1 MNWRNIKLGEV
12 LKIKHGY
19 AFKGKYF
26 GDKGKYIVLTPG
38 NFRESGG
45 LKLKG
50 DKEKYYLGDFPKE
63 YILHKGDLL
72 VVMTDLTQECR
83 ILGSAAFID
92 ADDVY
97 LHNQRLGKVVD
108 INTELVMKE
117 FVYYLFNSKSVRTQ
131 LINSSSG
138 TTVHHTSPDRIYEVE
153 VQIPPIKIQEKIVS
167 ILKSI
172 DDKIQLNRQ
181 MNETLEEMAMTL
193 YKHWFVDFGPFQ
205 DGEFVESELGMIP
218 KGWEIKKL
226 SDIVEIRTTSINPSK
241 TPGEFYY
248 HYSIPAYDEGKLPS
262 LNSAESIKSNK
273 YLIETDT
280 VLVSKLNP
288 ATPRIWTVYFK
299 KESKNK
305 QITSTEFIHYVPKQN
320 INFAW
325 LNCYLRSDDFQN
337 EFKSNATGTTHS
349 RQRVSP
355 KVTKNFLVVIPPFD
369 VMASFNNKVSSYFK
383 LIDQNLKSITLLSET
398 RDYLLPRLLS
408 GEIDLS
414 KAEKQVEKVL

>member
-1 MNWRNIKLGEV
+1 MSEWINC
-12 LKIKHGY
+12 
-19 AFKGKYF
+19 
-26 GDKGKYIVLTPG
+26 T
-38 NFRESGG
+38 
-45 LKLKG
+45 
-50 DKEKYYLGDFPKE
+50 LGDIAEVIGGGTPSKSKPEYYEGGTIPWITPKDLSGYPYR
-63 YILHKGDLL
+63 YIERG
-72 VVMTDLTQECR
+72 ENN
-83 ILGSAAFID
+83 I
-92 ADDVY
+92 
-97 LHNQRLGKVVD
+97 
-108 INTELVMKE
+108 TELGLAKSSARMLPKGAVLFSSRAPIGYVAIAKNPLCTNQGFKSFICDEKKVNNLFLYYFLKSNLPMIENMANGSTFKE
-117 FVYYLFNSKSVRTQ
+117 ISGSVAKT
-131 LINSSSG
+131 
-138 TTVHHTSPDRIYEVE
+138 
-153 VQIPPIKIQEKIVS
+153 IPISLPPLNIQEKIVS
-167 ILKSI
+167 IIGSL
-172 DDKIQLNRQ
+172 DDKIELNLK

>member
-1 MNWRNIKLGEV
+1 MNEWKEVRLGEV
-12 LKIKHGY
+12 VQINPESLTKDYPFNVIDYIDISSVGTGELRETTQYPISEAPSRAKRLVRAGDTILSTVRPNRRSFLYLKKPKENQVVSTGFAVLRATGKINSRYLYYLISDQKFTDYLVSQEQGAAYPAVSIDSIKN
-19 AFKGKYF
+19 A
-26 GDKGKYIVLTPG
+26 IVLLP
-38 NFRESGG
+38 
-45 LKLKG
+45 
-50 DKEKYYLGDFPKE
+50 
-63 YILHKGDLL
+63 DLE
-72 VVMTDLTQECR
+72 T
-83 ILGSAAFID
+83 
-92 ADDVY
+92 
-97 LHNQRLGKVVD
+97 
-108 INTELVMKE
+108 
-117 FVYYLFNSKSVRTQ
+117 
-131 LINSSSG
+131 
-138 TTVHHTSPDRIYEVE
+138 
-153 VQIPPIKIQEKIVS
+153 QEKIAS
-167 ILKSI
+167 ILGSI
-172 DDKIQLNRQ
+172 DDKIELNVE
-181 MNETLEEMAMTL
+181 MNKTLEEMAMTL

-248 HYSIPAYDEGKLPS
+248 HYSIPAYDERKLPS

-398 RDYLLPRLLS
+398 RDYLIPRLLS
-408 GEIDLS
+408 GEIDVS
-414 KAEKQVEKVL
+414 KAEKQVEEVL

>member
-1 MNWRNIKLGEV
+1 MSEWKQISLGNLVESIS
-12 LKIKHGY
+12 KRH
-19 AFKGKYF
+19 AFNK
-26 GDKGKYIVLTPG
+26 D
-38 NFRESGG
+38 
-45 LKLKG
+45 
-50 DKEKYYLGDFPKE
+50 
-63 YILHKGDLL
+63 
-72 VVMTDLTQECR
+72 
-83 ILGSAAFID
+83 
-92 ADDVY
+92 
-97 LHNQRLGKVVD
+97 RLIFLNTSDIFNGKVLNNEYTD
-108 INTELVMKE
+108 INTLPGQAKKSIQKNDILFSEIRPANRRFAYIDFESEDYVVSTKLMVLRPKNNDILPKYL
-117 FVYYLFNSKSVRTQ
+117 YYFLTSEESLRHLQEVAESR
-131 LINSSSG
+131 SG
-138 TTVHHTSPDRIYEVE
+138 TFPQITFSEVKEMVINLPPLKEQQRIVE
-153 VQIPPIKIQEKIVS
+153 VIDSLTEKIELN
-167 ILKSI
+167 LKI
-172 DDKIQLNRQ
+172 
-181 MNETLEEMAMTL
+181 NETLEEMAMTL

-398 RDYLLPRLLS
+398 RDYLIPRLLS
-408 GEIDLS
+408 GEIDVS
-414 KAEKQVEKVL
+414 KAEKQVEEVL

>member
-1 MNWRNIKLGEV
+1 MSEWINC
-12 LKIKHGY
+12 
-19 AFKGKYF
+19 
-26 GDKGKYIVLTPG
+26 T
-38 NFRESGG
+38 
-45 LKLKG
+45 
-50 DKEKYYLGDFPKE
+50 LGDIAEVIGGGTPSKSKPEYYEGGTIPWITPKDLSGYPYR
-63 YILHKGDLL
+63 YIERG
-72 VVMTDLTQECR
+72 ENN
-83 ILGSAAFID
+83 I
-92 ADDVY
+92 
-97 LHNQRLGKVVD
+97 
-108 INTELVMKE
+108 TELGLAKSSARMLPKGAVLFSSRAPIGYVAIAKNPLCTNQGFKSFICDEKKVNNLFLYYFLKSNLPMIENMANGSTFKE
-117 FVYYLFNSKSVRTQ
+117 ISGSVAKT
-131 LINSSSG
+131 
-138 TTVHHTSPDRIYEVE
+138 
-153 VQIPPIKIQEKIVS
+153 IPISLPPLNIQEKIVS
-167 ILKSI
+167 IIGSL
-172 DDKIQLNRQ
+172 DDKIELNLK

-193 YKHWFVDFGPFQ
+193 YKHWFIDFGPFQ

-226 SDIVEIRTTSINPSK
+226 SDIVEIRTISINPSK

-383 LIDQNLKSITLLSET
+383 LIDQNLKST
-398 RDYLLPRLLS
+398 RGAS
-408 GEIDLS
+408 
-414 KAEKQVEKVL
+414 

>member
-1 MNWRNIKLGEV
+1 MSNWIKVKLGDIVELKRESYQPKPDEV
-12 LKIKHGY
+12 LPYIGLEHIGQGTLRLISVGKSNEVTSTKSY
-19 AFKGKYF
+19 FSKGDILFGKLRPYF
-26 GDKGKYIVLTPG
+26 RKVVRPKFNGVCSTDILVLTSKNPRKF
-38 NFRESGG
+38 NQTF
-45 LKLKG
+45 LF
-50 DKEKYYLGDFPKE
+50 YLMASQE
-63 YILHKGDLL
+63 MIDLA
-72 VVMTDLTQECR
+72 T
-83 ILGSAAFID
+83 A
-92 ADDVY
+92 
-97 LHNQRLGKVVD
+97 
-108 INTELVMKE
+108 
-117 FVYYLFNSKSVRTQ
+117 
-131 LINSSSG
+131 SSSG
-138 TTVHHTSPDRIYEVE
+138 TKMPRADWKVLQNLEISIPEDVNEQERIG
-153 VQIPPIKIQEKIVS
+153 KILET
-167 ILKSI
+167 I
-172 DDKIQLNRQ
+172 DDKIDINIR
-181 MNETLEEMAMTL
+181 MNKTLEEMAMTL

-218 KGWEIKKL
+218 EGWEIKKL

-248 HYSIPAYDEGKLPS
+248 HYSIPAYDERKLPS

-398 RDYLLPRLLS
+398 RDYLIPRLLS
-408 GEIDLS
+408 GEIDVS
-414 KAEKQVEKVL
+414 KAEKQVEEVL

>member
-205 DGEFVESELGMIP
+205 DGEFVESELGVIP
-218 KGWEIKKL
+218 NNWKIGQVKDLAKVL
-226 SDIVEIRTTSINPSK
+226 S
-241 TPGEFYY
+241 
-248 HYSIPAYDEGKLPS
+248 GK
-262 LNSAESIKSNK
+262 
-273 YLIETDT
+273 
-280 VLVSKLNP
+280 
-288 ATPRIWTVYFK
+288 R
-299 KESKNK
+299 
-305 QITSTEFIHYVPKQN
+305 
-320 INFAW
+320 
-325 LNCYLRSDDFQN
+325 
-337 EFKSNATGTTHS
+337 
-349 RQRVSP
+349 P
-355 KVTKNFLVVIPPFD
+355 KVKDIGEYPIFGGGGLWELQMNICIMNLYLLLVV
-369 VMASFNNKVSSYFK
+369 
-383 LIDQNLKSITLLSET
+383 
-398 RDYLLPRLLS
+398 
-408 GEIDLS
+408 
-414 KAEKQVEKVL
+414 

>member
-1 MNWRNIKLGEV
+1 MNEWKEVRLGEV
-12 LKIKHGY
+12 VQINPESLTKDYPFNVIDYIDISSVGTGELRETTQYPISEAPSRAKRLVRAGDTILSTVRPNRRSFLYLKKPKENQVVSTGFAVLRATEKINSRYLYYLISDQKFTDYLVSQEQGAAYPAVSIDSIKN
-19 AFKGKYF
+19 A
-26 GDKGKYIVLTPG
+26 IVLLP
-38 NFRESGG
+38 
-45 LKLKG
+45 
-50 DKEKYYLGDFPKE
+50 
-63 YILHKGDLL
+63 DLE
-72 VVMTDLTQECR
+72 T
-83 ILGSAAFID
+83 
-92 ADDVY
+92 
-97 LHNQRLGKVVD
+97 
-108 INTELVMKE
+108 
-117 FVYYLFNSKSVRTQ
+117 
-131 LINSSSG
+131 
-138 TTVHHTSPDRIYEVE
+138 
-153 VQIPPIKIQEKIVS
+153 QEKIAS
-167 ILKSI
+167 ILGSI
-172 DDKIQLNRQ
+172 DDKIELNVE
-181 MNETLEEMAMTL
+181 MNKTLEEMAMTL

-248 HYSIPAYDEGKLPS
+248 HYSIPAYDEGKLPL

-398 RDYLLPRLLS
+398 RDYLIPRLLS
-408 GEIDLS
+408 GEIDVS
-414 KAEKQVEKVL
+414 KAEKQVEEVL

>member
-1 MNWRNIKLGEV
+1 N
-12 LKIKHGY
+12 
-19 AFKGKYF
+19 
-26 GDKGKYIVLTPG
+26 
-38 NFRESGG
+38 
-45 LKLKG
+45 
-50 DKEKYYLGDFPKE
+50 
-63 YILHKGDLL
+63 LL
-72 VVMTDLTQECR
+72 
-83 ILGSAAFID
+83 
-92 ADDVY
+92 
-97 LHNQRLGKVVD
+97 
-108 INTELVMKE
+108 
-117 FVYYLFNSKSVRTQ
+117 
-131 LINSSSG
+131 
-138 TTVHHTSPDRIYEVE
+138 IY
-153 VQIPPIKIQEKIVS
+153 S
-167 ILKSI
+167 
-172 DDKIQLNRQ
+172 
-181 MNETLEEMAMTL
+181 
-193 YKHWFVDFGPFQ
+193 
-205 DGEFVESELGMIP
+205 
-218 KGWEIKKL
+218 
-226 SDIVEIRTTSINPSK
+226 
-241 TPGEFYY
+241 Y

-398 RDYLLPRLLS
+398 RDYLIPRLLS
-408 GEIDLS
+408 GEIDVS
-414 KAEKQVEKVL
+414 KAEKQVEEVL

>member
-1 MNWRNIKLGEV
+1 MSNWIKVKLGDIVELKRESYHPKPDEV
-12 LKIKHGY
+12 LPYIGLEHIGQGTLRLISVGKSNEVTSTKSY
-19 AFKGKYF
+19 FSKGDILFGKLRPYF
-26 GDKGKYIVLTPG
+26 RKVVRPKFNGVCSTDILVLTNKNPRKF
-38 NFRESGG
+38 NQTF
-45 LKLKG
+45 LF
-50 DKEKYYLGDFPKE
+50 YLIASQE
-63 YILHKGDLL
+63 MIDLA
-72 VVMTDLTQECR
+72 T
-83 ILGSAAFID
+83 A
-92 ADDVY
+92 
-97 LHNQRLGKVVD
+97 
-108 INTELVMKE
+108 
-117 FVYYLFNSKSVRTQ
+117 
-131 LINSSSG
+131 SSSG
-138 TTVHHTSPDRIYEVE
+138 TKMPRADWKVLQNLEISIPEDVNEQERIG
-153 VQIPPIKIQEKIVS
+153 KILET
-167 ILKSI
+167 I
-172 DDKIQLNRQ
+172 DDKIDINIR
-181 MNETLEEMAMTL
+181 MNKTLEEMAMTL

-299 KESKNK
+299 KELKNK

-398 RDYLLPRLLS
+398 RDYLIPRLLS
-408 GEIDLS
+408 GEIDVS
-414 KAEKQVEKVL
+414 KAEKQVEEVL